1 MGIIKFVICLA
12 IGILIGQFGKN
23 HVLAENVKN
32 HRFYLEQQCIR
43 FGKETVQLKGKTL
56 GVFPAPAME
65 CTTVIQSL
73 HAAHG
78 G

>member
-1 MGIIKFVICLA
+1 MGIIKFAVCLA
-12 IGILIGQFGKN
+12 IGIFIGQFAKG
-23 HVLAENVKN
+23 HVLAENIKN
-32 HRFYLEQQCIR
+32 HRYYLEQQCIR

-73 HAAHG
+73 HTVPRG
-78 G
+78 